1 MEQEGG
7 FILKQKISAINLWVF
22 VGIEIFFG
30 LYFKYKNP
38 SHSLDDEFFFFW
50 AIMAFFFG
58 MVGYFGL
65 ERRGTQPGM
74 RLYDQLNNHELD
86 TWYKNLTSKT
96 VARRA
101 NDALLAIPLGVN
113 LLIYFILIQF

>member
-7 FILKQKISAINLWVF
+7 AALKSKYFALNLWVF
-22 VGIEIFFG
+22 VGIEILFG

-38 SHSLDDEFFFFW
+38 TMPLEDEFFFFW

-65 ERRGTQPGM
+65 ERRGAQPGM

-86 TWYKNLTSKT
+86 SWYKQLTSKS
-96 VARRA
+96 VESGA
-101 NDALLAIPLGVN
+101 NDALLAIPMFIN
-113 LLIYFILIQF
+113 LIIYFIIIQF